1 MIKGYCKKHQNSECL
16 VIVMYHVSNRFLK
29 KSQNLPLKFGYFHV
43 SVSSSTSMTPSW
55 LLFFVSA
62 EPSRNI
68 LWIDRSEPRFENYTG
83 DKIRKTLKNDENYDV
98 FVSFQLNQVQNC
110 SVQIKKMKDG
120 IEVIV
125 PVILVDS
132 IAVVYT

>member
-1 MIKGYCKKHQNSECL
+1 
-16 VIVMYHVSNRFLK
+16 
-29 KSQNLPLKFGYFHV
+29 
-43 SVSSSTSMTPSW
+43 MTPSW
-55 LLFFVSA
+55 LPFFVSA

-68 LWIDRSEPRFENYTG
+68 LWIDRSEPRFENYTR